1 MPSDHSPSDVPATPA
16 ELGAAH
22 DHASSASLGTPSA
35 ADLHDPGSPSTE
47 SRATE
52 DAQEVLARLAG
63 PDAVLRPD
71 QAAAIDALVDG
82 RSRVL
87 VVQRTGWGKSAVY
100 LVATRLLR
108 DRGAGPTLLVSPL
121 LALMRDQL
129 AAAERGG
136 VRAATINSSNLDEW
150 AAVESALLGGEV
162 DLLLVSPERLNHPRF
177 RDEVLPR
184 LTAGI
189 GMLVVDEVHCISD
202 WGHQFRPDYRRVR
215 DVLDALP
222 AGTPVL
228 ACTATANDRVVADV
242 TEQLGQVDL
251 ALRGSLDRS
260 SLRLS
265 VVDQPDAAHRLAWLA
280 AFVAGRD
287 RPGIVYTLT
296 VAETEVAARWLAE
309 RGIAAAAYSS
319 KVEPEQREVV
329 EAELKDGRL
338 RAVVATSSLGMGYD
352 HPELGWVVHL
362 GAPDSPVA
370 YYQAVGRAGR
380 ALAEAEVV
388 LVPTPADERIWA
400 HFDRTALPDPDQVEQ
415 LLSALPTDGTVSVPA
430 LEAVVPARRTRIEAL
445 LKVLDVDGAVERV
458 RGGYRATGQPWTLDT
473 DRVAR
478 VREARAVE
486 RQAMRDYR
494 DGRVEC
500 RMAFLRSQLDD
511 PDPAPCGRCDRCT
524 GAGPAVAIAEED
536 VTAAW
541 RLLRGQEHRFAPRK
555 LWPPGLEQVRGR
567 IPPGR
572 QAAEG
577 RALAFA
583 DDPGWG
589 PVVEP
594 FLAGAAAPG
603 WDRTAAASPAPDP
616 TDRTGEVVD
625 GLVQVLARWDWDA
638 RPSWVTWVPS
648 SSGDTAARLAHR
660 LGELGRLPVVGS
672 LRRIGDRRQDPTANS
687 THQAANAL
695 AGYGLLDVALPAGP
709 VLLVDTVRR
718 SGWSLTVAAWLL
730 RGREGAG
737 PVLPLVVHA
746 SP

>member
-1 MPSDHSPSDVPATPA
+1 MSTEPAPA
-16 ELGAAH
+16 Q
-22 DHASSASLGTPSA
+22 TSA
-35 ADLHDPGSPSTE
+35 AVSRGSTGST
-47 SRATE
+47 A
-52 DAQEVLARLAG
+52 DAQAILTRLAG
-63 PDAVLRPD
+63 PAAVLRPD
-71 QAAAIDALVDG
+71 QAAAIDALVRD

-108 DRGAGPTLLVSPL
+108 DQGAGPTLLVSPL

-136 VRAATINSSNLDEW
+136 VRAATINSSNLDDWHE
-150 AAVESALLGGEV
+150 VEAALLGGEV
-162 DLLLVSPERLNHPRF
+162 DLLLISPERLNHPRF

-215 DVLDALP
+215 DVLGDLP
-222 AGTPVL
+222 DGTPVL

-242 TEQLGQVDL
+242 SEQLGKVDL
-251 ALRGSLDRS
+251 ALRGSLDRA
-260 SLRLS
+260 SLTLS

-280 AFVAGRD
+280 AFIAGQD

-296 VAETEVAARWLAE
+296 VAETELVARWLAD
-309 RGIAAAAYSS
+309 RDLAAAAYSS
-319 KVEPEQREVV
+319 KVDPDQRENV
-329 EAELKDGRL
+329 EAQLKDGRL
-338 RAVVATSSLGMGYD
+338 QAVVATSSLGMGYD

-380 ALAEAEVV
+380 ALDEAEVV
-388 LVPTPADERIWA
+388 LVPGPADERIWA

-415 LLSALPTDGTVSVPA
+415 LLAALPTAGAVSIPA
-430 LEAVVPARRTRIEAL
+430 LESKVSARRTRIEAL

-458 RGGYRATGQPWTLDT
+458 KGGYRATGQPWTLDT
-473 DRVAR
+473 ERVSR
-478 VREARAVE
+478 VREARARE

-494 DGRVEC
+494 DGRVAC
-500 RMAFLRSQLDD
+500 RMAFLRAQLDD
-511 PDPAPCGRCDRCT
+511 PDPSACGRCDLCT
-524 GAGPAVAIAEED
+524 GQAPDVSITDDDVA
-536 VTAAW
+536 AAW
-541 RLLRGQEHRFAPRK
+541 QLLRGQQHRLAPRK
-555 LWPPGLEQVRGR
+555 LWPPGLEGVKGR
-567 IPPGR
+567 IPASR
-572 QAAEG
+572 QATEG

-589 PVVEP
+589 PVVEA
-594 FLAGAAAPG
+594 FLAG
-603 WDRTAAASPAPDP
+603 DDSRTD
-616 TDRTGEVVD
+616 EVVD
-625 GLVQVLARWDWDA
+625 GLVQVLARWDWDE
-638 RPSWVTWVPS
+638 RPAWVTWVPS
-648 SSGDTAARLAHR
+648 ASGGTAERVARR
-660 LGELGRLPVVGS
+660 IGEVGRLPALET
-672 LRRIGDRRQDPTANS
+672 LRRVGDRSQDPTANS

-695 AGYGLLDVALPAGP
+695 AGYELLDVELPRGP
-709 VLLVDTVRR
+709 ALLVDDVRR
-718 SGWSLTVAAWLL
+718 SGWTLTVASWLL
-730 RGREGAG
+730 RGRDGVG

>member
-1 MPSDHSPSDVPATPA
+1 MATDPAAPDPAAPDALATPDD
-16 ELGAAH
+16 LGAEH
-22 DHASSASLGTPSA
+22 GRASPASLATASATDPPS
-35 ADLHDPGSPSTE
+35 
-47 SRATE
+47 TE
-52 DAQEVLARLAG
+52 DAQAVLTRLAG
-63 PDAVLRPD
+63 PAAVLRPD
-71 QAAAIDALVDG
+71 QAAAIDGLVRD
-82 RSRVL
+82 RARVL

-129 AAAERGG
+129 AAAARGA

-150 AAVESALLGGEV
+150 AEVESALLGGEV

-215 DVLDALP
+215 DVLAALP

-242 TEQLGQVDL
+242 SEQLGQVDL
-251 ALRGSLDRS
+251 TLRGSLDRS

-280 AFVAGRD
+280 AFVARQD

-296 VAETEVAARWLAE
+296 VAETEVTARWLAE
-309 RGIAAAAYSS
+309 RGIVAAAYSS
-319 KVEPEQREVV
+319 KVEPEKREVV

-380 ALAEAEVV
+380 ALDEAEVV

-415 LLSALPTDGTVSVPA
+415 LLAALPTDGAVSVPA

-458 RGGYRATGQPWTLDT
+458 RGGYRATGRPWTLDT
-473 DRVAR
+473 ERVAR
-478 VREARAVE
+478 VREARASE

-494 DGRVEC
+494 DGRVAC
-500 RMAFLRSQLDD
+500 RMAFLRAQLDD
-511 PDPAPCGRCDRCT
+511 PDAGRCGRCDQCR
-524 GAGPAVAIAEED
+524 GSGPDVTIAEDD

-589 PVVEP
+589 PTVQP
-594 FLAGAAAPG
+594 FLA
-603 WDRTAAASPAPDP
+603 DP
-616 TDRTGEVVD
+616 TALVSNGGGGTITPAERTDRSDEVLD
-625 GLVQVLARWDWDA
+625 GLVQVLARWDWDE
-638 RPSWVTWVPS
+638 RPAWVTWVPS

-660 LGELGRLPVVGS
+660 LGELGRLPVVGA
-672 LRRIGDRRQDPTANS
+672 LRRIGDRSQDPTANS

-695 AGYGLLDVALPAGP
+695 AGYGLLEGDLPAGP
-709 VLLVDTVRR
+709 VLLVDTFRR
-718 SGWSLTVAAWLL
+718 SGWTLTVAAWLL

-737 PVLPLVVHA
+737 PVLPLVVHT

>member
-1 MPSDHSPSDVPATPA
+1 MCDADGMPNDPAPVPDAVLPAGAPPSPV
-16 ELGAAH
+16 E
-22 DHASSASLGTPSA
+22 
-35 ADLHDPGSPSTE
+35 
-47 SRATE
+47 
-52 DAQEVLARLAG
+52 AQAVLTRLAG

-242 TEQLGQVDL
+242 AEQLGQVDL

-296 VAETEVAARWLAE
+296 VAETELAARWLAE
-309 RGIAAAAYSS
+309 RGVAAAAYSS

-380 ALAEAEVV
+380 ALDEAEVV
-388 LVPTPADERIWA
+388 LVPTLADERIWA
-400 HFDRTALPDPDQVEQ
+400 HFDRTALPDPDQVDQ
-415 LLSALPTDGTVSVPA
+415 LLAALPTDGAVSVPA
-430 LEAVVPARRTRIEAL
+430 LEAVVAARRTRIEAL

-458 RGGYRATGQPWTLDT
+458 RGGYRATGRPWTLDT
-473 DRVAR
+473 ERVAR
-478 VREARAVE
+478 VREARASE

-494 DGRVEC
+494 DGRVTC
-500 RMAFLRSQLDD
+500 RMAFLRAQLDD
-511 PDPAPCGRCDRCT
+511 PDPGRCGRCDLCT
-524 GAGPAVAIAEED
+524 GSGPAVTIAEDD

-594 FLAGAAAPG
+594 FLADPTVLERRGG
-603 WDRTAAASPAPDP
+603 GTLTPAGG

-625 GLVQVLARWDWDA
+625 GLVQVLARWDWEE
-638 RPSWVTWVPS
+638 RPTWVTWVPS

-660 LGELGRLPVVGS
+660 LGELGRLPVVGA
-672 LRRIGDRRQDPTANS
+672 LRRIGDRSQDPTANS

-695 AGYGLLDVALPAGP
+695 AGYGLLEGDLPAGP
-709 VLLVDTVRR
+709 VLLVDDVRR
-718 SGWSLTVAAWLL
+718 SGWTLTVAAWLL

-737 PVLPLVVHA
+737 PVLPLVVHT